1 MVARS
6 RMPAVIVISTQWAEE
21 LHHAQRL
28 LDHRELDPRKMMM
41 IKIDAKNDVNDEM
54 IVADAKNNP
63 SEWINASG
71 PANRVFVITRTNW
84 QRNDSLSHR

>member
-6 RMPAVIVISTQWAEE
+6 RMPVVIVISTQWAEE

-28 LDHRELDPRKMMM
+28 LDHRELDPRKMMN
-41 IKIDAKNDVNDEM
+41 KIDAKTDVSDEM

-71 PANRVFVITRTNW
+71 PANRVFVNTRTNW